1 MNDAEFCRA
10 VAAQIEEGARSLPLR
25 RFPNGDG
32 DAVWAL
38 ASDGWPAIR
47 RRPQC
52 ADRLL
57 AAERVVSAK
66 VLPRYRSG
74 WEGAGVWVQLPLLP
88 GAAPE
93 TTAQALLTAMRARI
107 ECAPRP
113 VAA

>member
-10 VAAQIEEGARSLPLR
+10 VAALIEEGARSLPLR

-66 VLPRYRSG
+66 VVPRYLSG
-74 WEGAGVWVQLPLLP
+74 SEGVGVWVQMPL
-88 GAAPE
+88 AADAVPE
-93 TTAQALLTAMRARI
+93 TVAGALLARMRERI
-107 ECAPRP
+107 EADIARL
-113 VAA
+113 AA